1 MSQVQHLERMYPTF
15 LSDRNIQ
22 ETVLRRDRPDYEPSR
37 PEDELTSTIWTSVE
51 QRNNSG
57 HYNFERFEFMQLLNL
72 CLLQE
77 DIRGV
82 AKDIFEL
89 VGSEHAPIEYLR
101 DLVEK
106 LRPMLKNY
114 NEGLIQVHEIMSYP
128 KASLKTIKDSNLQSD
143 RTKVEAVPL
152 LMADLRGELEQD
164 GVRKLIERLI
174 PDKLAKSDY
183 FSIGPRRELNSGRW
197 SYVPRYTRARAE
209 EHEKEGLKRLVDYL
223 ARFFVSIFGGASLL
237 VPMII
242 MVFSDSRNTNLIITS
257 AFVLFFSIVLSVG
270 SKASNQEILA
280 ATAGYAAVLVVF
292 IGTSGTGTGTE
303 TAGV

>member
-1 MSQVQHLERMYPTF
+1 MEGSFNPGLEMSQVQHLERMYPTF
-15 LSDRNIQ
+15 LPDQSVQ
-22 ETVLRRDRPDYEPSR
+22 ERALRRDRLDHEPSR
-37 PEDELTSTIWTSVE
+37 PEGGLTSTIWTSVE

-77 DIRGV
+77 DIREV

-89 VGSEHAPIEYLR
+89 VGSEHAPDEYSR
-101 DLVEK
+101 DLIGR
-106 LRPMLKNY
+106 LRPMLKDY
-114 NEGLIQVHEIMSYP
+114 NEGLIQ
-128 KASLKTIKDSNLQSD
+128 
-143 RTKVEAVPL
+143 
-152 LMADLRGELEQD
+152 ADLRGELEQD
-164 GVRKLIERLI
+164 GVRKLIERII
-174 PDKLAKSDY
+174 PDKFAKSDY

-197 SYVPRYTRARAE
+197 RYVPEHTRARAE

-242 MVFSDSRNTNLIITS
+242 MVFSNSRNANLIITS

-292 IGTSGTGTGTE
+292 IGTSGTGMGTGTG